1 MHNNRGFT
9 LIELMTA
16 ICIIGI
22 LSALVVPNMVS
33 WRSRAQFSGTIS
45 QLIGDLQMTKSRA
58 IKENVDIIVN
68 FTANSYTLS
77 YVVGGQKILT
87 RDLPASITITNITL
101 ADSAASVDTDT
112 LEDTVF
118 DNRGFPDGGGAGGNI
133 GTVVMQEAT
142 TQKTGTV
149 EINIVGRIRVI

>member
-1 MHNNRGFT
+1 MV
-9 LIELMTA
+9 A
-16 ICIIGI
+16 ICIVGI
-22 LSALVVPNMVS
+22 LSALAVPNMVS

-45 QLIGDLQMTKSRA
+45 QLIGDLQMAKSRA
-58 IKENVDIIVN
+58 IKENVDVIVN
-68 FTANSYTLS
+68 FDVTENFYTLS
-77 YVVGGQKILT
+77 YVGGQKILS

-101 ADSAASVDTDT
+101 ADSDADT

-118 DNRGFPDGGGAGGNI
+118 DNRGFPSSVGGNI

-149 EINIVGRIRVI
+149 EINIVGRIRAI